1 MVNNIQYKLA
11 LKRNFLYQKLFFNKK
26 IFLFKLREVLVMVII
41 LINIYKIRF
50 FKNVSHN
57 KMAQKNCFL
66 INQF

>member
-11 LKRNFLYQKLFFNKK
+11 SKRNFLYQKLFFNKK
-26 IFLFKLREVLVMVII
+26 ISLFKLREVLVMVII

-57 KMAQKNCFL
+57 FYT
-66 INQF
+66 

>member
-11 LKRNFLYQKLFFNKK
+11 SKRNFLYQKLFFNKK

-57 KMAQKNCFL
+57 FYT
-66 INQF
+66 